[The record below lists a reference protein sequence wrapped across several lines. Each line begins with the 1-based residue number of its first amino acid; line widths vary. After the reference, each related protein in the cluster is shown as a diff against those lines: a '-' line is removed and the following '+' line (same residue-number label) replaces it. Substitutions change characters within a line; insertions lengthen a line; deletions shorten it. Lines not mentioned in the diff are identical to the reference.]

1 MNSLKVYNTIKGNL
15 DNLWDE
21 TTDGYFVRGNNVTNG
36 GYGRSI
42 EMCKDR
48 CFNIKN
54 CAGVSFS
61 PSSKYCSYKNK
72 NGIINF
78 VPNKSWKST
87 SKKTFKYDIEKE
99 KHKKKIEELNKLVD
113 TTKSSADH
121 HMWGVKEY
129 NGYLK
134 AGYNSKRP
142 TNEKDFNQCKNKCIE
157 DKNCAGVTFKKSN
170 RLCYYKTKDGTEKIY
185 PSNQW
190 ISAIKYSA
198 EDTKNKKQIKDLKE
212 KINNLNLELKKRTK
226 IQLRPV
232 NINEFKEKHNKL
244 KIEFEKFKK
253 EKDIKI
259 KNLKNDLQQFKS
271 KRQNNEVE
279 LNTKLINL
287 KNELTKSKSELAKY
301 KSELSESENELT
313 DSNSELRKYKS
324 DEVSLTNKIND
335 LKTKEETCKKNINKM
350 NKLVKDLKNN
360 INKNESLLKLMEKNK
375 SNVKYLYYGIG
386 GTLLLSIIFFIL
398 YLSK

>member
-21 TTDGYFVRGNNVTNG
+21 TKDGYFVRGNNVTRG

-42 EMCKDR
+42 EMCKDK
-48 CFNIKN
+48 CFNMKN

-87 SKKTFKYDIEKE
+87 TKKTFKYDIEKE

-121 HMWGVKEY
+121 HMWGVKEH

-142 TNEKDFNQCKNKCIE
+142 TNEKDFNQCKYKCIE
-157 DKNCAGVTFKKSN
+157 DKNCAGVTFHKKN
-170 RLCYYKTKDGTEKIY
+170 KVCYYKTKDGTKKIY

-212 KINNLNLELKKRTK
+212 KINNLNLELKKRTT
-226 IQLRPV
+226 IQLKPV
-232 NINEFKEKHNKL
+232 NINDFKEKHNKL

-259 KNLKNDLQQFKS
+259 TNLKNDLQKFKS

-279 LNTKLINL
+279 LNTKFNNL
-287 KNELTKSKSELAKY
+287 NSELAKSKSELAKS
-301 KSELSESENELT
+301 KSELTESENE
-313 DSNSELRKYKS
+313 K
-324 DEVSLTNKIND
+324 VSLINQINK
-335 LKTKEETCKKNINKM
+335 LKTEEKNCKETITKM
-350 NKLVKDLKNN
+350 NKIEEDLKNSIDKN
-360 INKNESLLKLMEKNK
+360 EGLIKQINKNKN
-375 SNVKYLYYGIG
+375 NVKYLYYGIG
-386 GTLLLSIIFFIL
+386 GTSLLFIIFLIL